1 MSKPVRNAAAAAG
14 LAVFLA
20 AIPSLGGGEPCPE
33 GSGIDRP
40 FNSGTD
46 LDDCQ
51 FTAAEGLVQ
60 RGYQRVYN
68 VYCPHRLSPEE
79 ATFVGRSLVRGGTQ
93 PRIGRNPIASEYR
106 AMKLD
111 ASFVSVAHRFHYG
124 CVAGGRAG
132 AATHLKIVVEPTKTR
147 AEDIAATCTART
159 RAPRIVRNAPFE
171 TPFTCTTH
179 LLPGDGPLIDE
190 VLDLSML
197 KLLGSQLKETPA
209 DICYI
214 GSGIQCAPCT
224 SSDTLRARYRFVQDG
239 AACRPGERRYDMLDT
254 IRRCEAACNAYDH
267 RSWVGECVRND
278 RRPEAECQRE
288 AAETK
293 ALCLGKCNGT
303 R

>member
-1 MSKPVRNAAAAAG
+1 MIKPVRNAAVAAG

-20 AIPSLGGGEPCPE
+20 VLPSAGGGEPCPE

-40 FNSGTD
+40 FNYETD

-60 RGYQRVYN
+60 RGYQRIYN

-79 ATFVGRSLVRGGTQ
+79 ATVVGRSLVLGKTQ
-93 PRIGRNPIASEYR
+93 PRVGRNPIATEYR
-106 AMKLD
+106 AMKLNPY
-111 ASFVSVAHRFHYG
+111 FVRVAHRFHYG

-132 AATHLKIVVEPTKTR
+132 AATHLKIVVEPAKTR
-147 AEDIAATCTART
+147 AEDIAATGTPTT
-159 RAPRIVRNAPFE
+159 RAPQIVLNAPFE

-179 LLPGDGPLIDE
+179 LLPSDGALIDE
-190 VLDLSML
+190 VRNLAML
-197 KLLGSQLKETPA
+197 KLVGSQLKTNPA

-214 GSGIQCAPCT
+214 SSGIQCAPCT

-239 AACRPGERRYDMLDT
+239 AECRPGEKRYDMLDT
-254 IRRCEAACNAYDH
+254 IRRCEAACNAYDYQ
-267 RSWVGECVRND
+267 SWVSECIRND
-278 RRPEAECQRE
+278 RRPAADCQRE
-288 AAETK
+288 AAESK
-293 ALCLGKCNGT
+293 SRCLEKCNG